1 MGIEAKLTNSKK
13 CFGFLAGHLIFSA
26 VNYKLQ
32 ESSQVEEDDRAD
44 KVGESIAKLFAE
56 FGSLP
61 GPATP
66 ESDDEL
72 IAGKVKVAAP
82 ATLWYN
88 ILPACVS
95 TVKEVAPAAI
105 DTEFPV
111 PTP

>member
-1 MGIEAKLTNSKK
+1 MYISKEAP
-13 CFGFLAGHLIFSA
+13 
-26 VNYKLQ
+26 
-32 ESSQVEEDDRAD
+32 
-44 KVGESIAKLFAE
+44 KLFAE

-95 TVKEVAPAAI
+95 TVKEVAPAPI
-105 DTEFPV
+105 LTEFPV
-111 PTP
+111 PTL